1 MNMYHQDAFNR
12 VSRKSVSIRAL
23 IGAGIGLAVISLFL
37 SSVKHPRPEWGDYWM
52 VKPLIIV
59 PLAGAAGGIFSAFMD
74 FFAHLNG
81 WNKLLTRFISVLAGL
96 IGLWLGI
103 VLGLNGTLWH

>member
-12 VSRKSVSIRAL
+12 VNRKSVSIRAL

-37 SSVKHPRPEWGDYWM
+37 SGVKHPRPEWGDYWM

-74 FFAHLNG
+74 FFTRLNG
-81 WNKLLTRFISVLAGL
+81 WNKLLARFISVLAGL